1 MSTTV
6 DATPTHALWAR
17 LRRPFDT
24 PEVIDAALGLPT
36 AVIDQLIGSRIAS
49 GDGAERLLARMPV
62 ISRALST
69 AIRKRP
75 ERCMGELRGPVLWSE
90 TMAARGASAAA
101 PDVFVCAVPRRH
113 YDTDENRVLVA
124 ALVAIR
130 DAGRA
135 TELLPADAYDDE
147 VLRQARSNGQKAD
160 RWLHSQHLQ
169 TVPRTRPGPREV
181 RRVRAGSRKGTYTP
195 AIRVLDEAYEPLTVE
210 DVLPLCDR
218 RTRAQHEVIIG
229 LLERV
234 EARGITTPKLR
245 ARDGALFSSGVL
257 DYHHPRL
264 RGADAGLHGI
274 LLGDVLVDVPP
285 AGGLVRRD
293 VVISTLAARSEGR
306 RTVAVFGPEDLDRAV
321 DLAYGPVDPTVA

>member
-1 MSTTV
+1 MSTTT
-6 DATPTHALWAR
+6 AASPTHAIWSR

-24 PEVIDAALGLPT
+24 PEVVDAALGLSED
-36 AVIDQLIGSRIAS
+36 VIDQLIGSRIAS

-62 ISRALST
+62 VSRALST

-113 YDTDENRVLVA
+113 YDTDENRILVA

-135 TELLPADAYDDE
+135 TEVLPADAYDDE
-147 VLRQARSNGQKAD
+147 VLRRARANGHRAE

-169 TVPRTRPGPREV
+169 SVPRTKPSPREI

-195 AIRVLDEAYEPLTVE
+195 AVRLLEEAYEPLSA
-210 DVLPLCDR
+210 DDLLPLCDR
-218 RTRAQHEVIIG
+218 RTRAQHEAIIG
-229 LLERV
+229 LVERM
-234 EARGITTPKLR
+234 EAKGVQVPKLR
-245 ARDGALFSSGVL
+245 ARDGVLFSAGRFE
-257 DYHHPRL
+257 YRHPRV
-264 RGADAGLHGI
+264 RGLNSGLHGI

-285 AGGLVRRD
+285 PGSMIRRD
-293 VVISTLAARSEGR
+293 VVVSGLQSRAEGR
-306 RTVAVFGPEDLDRAV
+306 QVVAVFGPEDLDRAV
-321 DLAYGPVDPTVA
+321 ELAL